1 MAGQKV
7 QDGHLPQIRKGPSA
21 YPASITTTTASIH
34 SDN

>member
-21 YPASITTTTASIH
+21 YPASTNTTTPSVH